1 MLRTKQED
9 GRSWTSL
16 SRATLGGD
24 VTQRRRRIKIAN
36 EKVLNI
42 QSSPRTKSQVRRI
55 LFSLGRPSAM
65 SWIRR
70 PSLHKLP
77 QNVIEFKM
85 SARASLTTK

>member
-24 VTQRRRRIKIAN
+24 VTQRRRIKIAN